1 MAAPA
6 PYQFDGVFALDV
18 TGEEKPAITEAE
30 LAQAR
35 EEARTAAYAEGHAA
49 GHAQAKAEQE
59 AQLNQAVA
67 RLFDQIP
74 DVIRTADKHMR
85 ETEDS
90 AVEIAVISARKLSRA
105 LIAKFPLVE
114 IVDLVRQS
122 FDEIRQTPHVVLH
135 INEELSGS
143 MAERI
148 DKLSRDAGIEG
159 RLIVMGDPD
168 ILPGDARIEWADGG
182 MARDLPGLEARID
195 DAVKR
200 FVLSRRTIDPDNIPT
215 NADGGQAHGHAGDP
229 TEPTLEAPR

>member
-6 PYQFDGVFALDV
+6 PYQFDGVFALNDA
-18 TGEEKPAITEAE
+18 GEEKPAITEAE

-59 AQLNQAVA
+59 AQLNQAVT

-90 AVEIAVISARKLSRA
+90 AVEIAILSARKLARA
-105 LIAKFPLVE
+105 LVAKFPLVE

-148 DKLSRDAGIEG
+148 DRLSREAGIEG
-159 RLIVMGDPD
+159 RVIVMGDPD

-182 MARDLPGLEARID
+182 MARNMAGLENRID

-200 FVLSRRTIDPDNIPT
+200 FVLSRRTVDPKT
-215 NADGGQAHGHAGDP
+215 DGAQAHGVAGNP
-229 TEPTLEAPR
+229 TETPLEAPL